1 MIGRQ
6 NQSKIKS
13 VTVRV
18 AFGSFESTTILLPT
32 DADKI
37 FNADDEFNWLYR
49 SSILPYIKPWL
60 KWSKAQMYMRM
71 RQGNVWEILPL

>member
-37 FNADDEFNWLYR
+37 FNADDEFN
-49 SSILPYIKPWL
+49 
-60 KWSKAQMYMRM
+60 
-71 RQGNVWEILPL
+71 